1 MKIQAAA
8 KRRAASRPRSRAI
21 WEPDFD
27 HEAWA
32 RDTPPTIESC
42 PEAFYFRQELID
54 LKRSKASTRKGPLKT
69 LSVGAL
75 RKRLQ
80 SAGIRGR
87 MVAQI
92 AREIHAGPDLTAMT
106 AGGITVMGWPVQVL
120 TERYG
125 KRVSKAVTRFVQTK
139 LIVMDEAFFLMQSS
153 SVVEII
159 RSSFNAVR
167 KFNAAPLE
175 VSQDITD
182 LNAQINQASAAVL
195 QQ

>member
-1 MKIQAAA
+1 MNIQQAA

-27 HEAWA
+27 HEAWV
-32 RDTPPTIESC
+32 RDTPPTIESY

-54 LKRSKASTRKGPLKT
+54 LKRSKATTRKAPLKT

-92 AREIHAGPDLTAMT
+92 AREIHAGPYLAAMR

-153 SVVEII
+153 SVAETI
-159 RSSFNAVR
+159 RSSFSAVR
-167 KFNAAPLE
+167 KFNAATLE
-175 VSQDITD
+175 VSQDVSV
-182 LNAQINQASAAVL
+182 LNAQINRAAATL